1 MAKKKKKEEI
11 QEETFEELETPEE
24 EVPEEEVETGV
35 SEEVTETEENTEE
48 VIPRFELKDSKPEE
62 SEVSEEE
69 GMMEIVHNGQVFKFD
84 KAKITELAQKGFDY
98 DYKVGPHGKI
108 AQMIEADP
116 ELANVVN
123 SYWQGKQTVQQP
135 SDFVVKPISEYESE
149 TEWLKDTIK
158 NAQDFYKQPVQM
170 VQQPQNRGNDVATA
184 LKMRDPEN
192 FDRVLPKMAEYAT
205 QLSVADYS
213 RIDSDLGAL
222 CQFYDFVKNQEVAKV
237 KDPNKPAFRVRS
249 GGGTSPKAN
258 AASPVWELPKDEF
271 QKQIDKV
278 KGL

>member
-1 MAKKKKKEEI
+1 MAKKKEEI
-11 QEETFEELETPEE
+11 QEEVVEEIQEDALEE
-24 EVPEEEVETGV
+24 ETLEETITEEEAPD
-35 SEEVTETEENTEE
+35 EVAGGEE

-62 SEVSEEE
+62 SEVQEEE
-69 GMMEIVHNGQVFKFD
+69 GMVEIVHNGQAYKFNKD
-84 KAKITELAQKGFDY
+84 RIVELAQKGFDY

-123 SYWQGKQTVQQP
+123 SYWQGKQNAQQP
-135 SDFVVKPISEYESE
+135 SDFTVKPISEYESE

-158 NAQDFYKQPVQM
+158 NAQEFYKQPVYI
-170 VQQPQNRGNDVATA
+170 QQPQQGNDVSAA

-205 QLSVADYS
+205 QLRVADYF

-222 CQFYDFVKNQEVAKV
+222 CQFYDFVKDQELAKV
-237 KDPNKPAFRVRS
+237 KEPNKPNFRVRS
-249 GGGTSPKAN
+249 GGG
-258 AASPVWELPKDEF
+258 AAPSSSATPPAWELSKDEF
-271 QKQIDKV
+271 QKQIDKI
-278 KGL
+278 KGF